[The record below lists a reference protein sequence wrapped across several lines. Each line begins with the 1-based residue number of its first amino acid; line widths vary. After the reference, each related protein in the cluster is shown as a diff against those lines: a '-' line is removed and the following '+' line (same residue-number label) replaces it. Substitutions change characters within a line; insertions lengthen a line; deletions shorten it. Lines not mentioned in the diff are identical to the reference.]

1 MEKEKVY
8 KQSPIAV
15 ACYVIAA
22 ALLIYAFYTGGNTVS
37 QIKEYYGGYGIS
49 ATPKEYVTYVL
60 QAVIDPLIRA
70 IMVFMGGYILTAVR
84 KLDPKNYVEKKD
96 NMSNASVIEAKVEDV
111 KEDLAEAKEKVA
123 DKIDDAKEE
132 IQEEAQ
138 EVKEKVAAKKSDAKT
153 KAKNTGKKAK
163 AKAEEVK
170 EEVADKVEEV
180 KTEVEEEVEKASE

>member
-84 KLDPKNYVEKKD
+84 KLDPKNYVEKK
-96 NMSNASVIEAKVEDV
+96 SKCYCT
-111 KEDLAEAKEKVA
+111 
-123 DKIDDAKEE
+123 
-132 IQEEAQ
+132 
-138 EVKEKVAAKKSDAKT
+138 KSFFRT
-153 KAKNTGKKAK
+153 
-163 AKAEEVK
+163 
-170 EEVADKVEEV
+170 V
-180 KTEVEEEVEKASE
+180 KTTVIHSGERLACCYIT